1 MPTPTLRCA
10 DCEAYGVGN
19 TYPFAIDYSDEHVI
33 IKRYCFPCAA
43 KRGLLRSGP
52 LDHPQSCEI
61 GGCRYQALTYSEG
74 VAVCRLHSRRRFRH
88 LRQAQFL
95 WMWEGKRASNVKV
108 NYMRVR

>member
-10 DCEAYGVGN
+10 DCEAYGIGN
-19 TYPFAIDYSDEHVI
+19 TYPFAVDYSDEHVI

-61 GGCRYQALTYSEG
+61 GGCRYQANTPLIEVEPLFRRGYKLSTTLATTVTDTLTKS
-74 VAVCRLHSRRRFRH
+74 RL
-88 LRQAQFL
+88 A
-95 WMWEGKRASNVKV
+95 
-108 NYMRVR
+108 